1 MGNSLI
7 ALLVSISATVW
18 IYNKLMR
25 TTGNNTKN
33 SMFVAVVLAVC
44 IFGIV
49 LLLLG
54 LIPS

>member
-1 MGNSLI
+1 MGNTVI
-7 ALLVSISATVW
+7 ALLVSLSATVW

-25 TTGNNTKN
+25 STGSNTKN
-33 SMFVAVVLAVC
+33 SIIVAVTLAVC